1 MPSHFSE
8 IVLCF
13 VLCLMLGFVVFM
25 GHVHNDSLA
34 SKGMEFTGQALAALL
49 TLMVASK
56 QASSPGSTQTTTTVT
71 GPPAAPPAPSGSVLG
86 LNTQPEPVAPVAP
99 TGAQ

>member
-1 MPSHFSE
+1 MTSHFSE
-8 IVLCF
+8 MVLVI

-56 QASSPGSTQTTTTVT
+56 NASAPGTTETKTVVT
-71 GPPAAPPAPSGSVLG
+71 PPPAEVKP
-86 LNTQPEPVAPVAP
+86 
-99 TGAQ
+99 

>member
-8 IVLCF
+8 IMLVLVLC
-13 VLCLMLGFVVFM
+13 VMLGFTVLM

-34 SKGMEFTGQALAALL
+34 SKGMEFAGQSLAALL

-56 QASSPGSTQTTTTVT
+56 SASQPGTTETKTTVT
-71 GPPAAPPAPSGSVLG
+71 PP
-86 LNTQPEPVAPVAP
+86 PEKQA
-99 TGAQ
+99 

>member
-13 VLCLMLGFVVFM
+13 VLCLMLGFVIAM

-34 SKGMEFTGQALAALL
+34 SKGMELTGQALAALL

-56 QASSPGSTQTTTTVT
+56 QASAPGTTETKTVVT
-71 GPPAAPPAPSGSVLG
+71 PPP
-86 LNTQPEPVAPVAP
+86 TPEPKP
-99 TGAQ
+99 